1 VARVKATFAGLAVAS
16 LILGASVAHAQS
28 ATVQGVVVD
37 DSGGA
42 LPGAMVVLRT
52 AQGGNPGEVTTGP
65 TGAFTFADVPPG
77 AATLHVELAGFQAQ
91 DMEVNVGSIPGGRVT
106 IRLQIGFDEEVTV
119 TAAESGGVLA
129 PSQNADAVEFDPESI
144 RRLPTDAQDLHAI
157 VDAFTAAS
165 PTGGA
170 SVVVD
175 GIETNGASVPASAI
189 HRLVVNR
196 NPYSVEYQSPGKARV
211 EVETE
216 RGSRRFY
223 HGSAALFFRNSA
235 LQARNAFAAAKPDL
249 TRAMNEVAF
258 SGPFFGR
265 AWSFFVTG
273 QHLIDDDTAI
283 VNAWTLDGPVSQ
295 NVAAPERRATAL
307 GRVDYRPN
315 RTDALTIRYD
325 LFDDAEHS
333 RGVGGFRLAEQ
344 AYATVERRH
353 RVQVNDHRVVAG
365 GVLNDLRF
373 EAVSNRQDDGAPPL
387 SPALVVEG
395 AFAAGP
401 SQVFSRT
408 RSSTLQVQE
417 AASMTVAAHPVRV
430 GARIKTRRSH
440 VTDGTDVGGTYRFQ
454 SLADLSAGR
463 PFVFSRR
470 SAAGVAAFT
479 DNDADAFVETTF
491 RPASS
496 VGVTAGVRYDV
507 ESQVSDWNNVAPRVS
522 IAFAPASTGLV
533 FRGGGGLF
541 YQGLPQDAVARTL
554 LFGDGGHGETSIAN
568 PSFPTLPMEAIE
580 RSPRARW
587 RLAPSLEVPRT
598 LQASAGIEQAIGRRS
613 SIAVEYLRLRTE
625 HAFRSRD
632 VNAVQP
638 GQAQRPDPLLLN
650 VFQIESTGDSRTD
663 ALTATLRGRFAGFK
677 GTAQYVLSKT
687 TDDASGIF
695 EVPADTVTSSG
706 ERGRADF
713 DRRHRGSVAGTYG
726 WKRDRVRLGGVLA
739 LTSGAP
745 FNILTGADTNGDL
758 VANDRPAGVARNS
771 GEGPAFAQLD
781 LRLTVV
787 FRAPRPP
794 SQDPESL
801 KREQV
806 DNLELT
812 VDLFNAL
819 DHVNASNY
827 VGVITSP
834 LFGRANSARMPRTAQ
849 LSLRYRF

>member
-1 VARVKATFAGLAVAS
+1 MKATLTVVA
-16 LILGASVAHAQS
+16 LVHLLLGANPLYAQS

-42 LPGAMVVLRT
+42 LPGAIVVLRT
-52 AQGGNPGEVTTGP
+52 GQGGNPSEATTGP

-91 DMEVNVGSIPGGRVT
+91 DMEVSVGSIPGGRVT
-106 IRLQIGFDEEVTV
+106 IRLQVGFDEEVTV
-119 TAAESGGVLA
+119 TAEESGGVLA
-129 PSQNADAVEFDPESI
+129 PSRNADAVEFDPESI
-144 RRLPTDAQDLHAI
+144 RRLPSDAQDLQAI
-157 VDAFTAAS
+157 VDAFTAGS
-165 PTGGA
+165 PAGGA

-175 GIETNGASVPASAI
+175 GVETNGASVPAAAI

-235 LQARNAFAAAKPDL
+235 LQARHAFAAAKPDL
-249 TRAMNEVAF
+249 TRAMNEASF
-258 SGPFFGR
+258 SGPFFGK

-315 RTDALTIRYD
+315 RFDALTFRYD
-325 LFDDAEHS
+325 LFDDTEQS

-344 AYATVERRH
+344 AYATVERRQ
-353 RVQVNDHRVVAG
+353 RVQVNDHRVAG
-365 GVLNDLRF
+365 GLLNDVRF
-373 EAVSNRQDDGAPPL
+373 EAVSSRQADGRPPL

-395 AFAAGP
+395 AFAGGP

-408 RSSTLQVQE
+408 RSTTVQ
-417 AASMTVAAHPVRV
+417 AQDTASLTVAAHPVRI
-430 GARIKTRRSH
+430 GARLKARRSH
-440 VTDGTDVGGTYRFQ
+440 VTDGTDAGGTYRFQ
-454 SLADLSAGR
+454 SLADLAAGR

-470 SAAGVAAFT
+470 SGAGAVAFT
-479 DNDADAFVETTF
+479 DTDADAFVETTF
-491 RPASS
+491 RPATS
-496 VGVTAGVRYDV
+496 VGVTAGVRYDI
-507 ESQVSDWNNVAPRVS
+507 ESQLSDWNNVAPRVS
-522 IAFAPASTGLV
+522 VAFAPANTGLV
-533 FRGGGGLF
+533 FRGGGGMF
-541 YQGLPQDAVARTL
+541 YQSLPQEAVARTL
-554 LFGDGGHGETSIAN
+554 LFGDGRQGETSIAN
-568 PSFPTLPMEAIE
+568 PSFPNLPMDAIE
-580 RSPRARW
+580 RSPGARW

-598 LQASAGIEQAIGRRS
+598 LQASAGVEQTIARRS
-613 SIAVEYLRLRTE
+613 SIALEYLRLRTQ

-638 GQAQRPDPLLLN
+638 GQLQRPDPSLLN
-650 VFQIESTGDSRTD
+650 VFQIESTGDTRTD

-677 GTAQYVLSKT
+677 GTAQYTLSKT
-687 TDDASGIF
+687 TDDGSGVF
-695 EVPADTVTSSG
+695 ELPADSVTLGG

-713 DRRHRGSVAGTYG
+713 DRRHRGNFAGAYG
-726 WKRDRVRLGGVLA
+726 WKRDRLRLGAVLA
-739 LTSGAP
+739 LSSGAP
-745 FNILTGADTNGDL
+745 FNILTGADSNGDL
-758 VANDRPAGVARNS
+758 VTNDRPAGVARNS
-771 GEGPAFAQLD
+771 GNGPAFAQLD
-781 LRLTVV
+781 LRFTVV

-812 VDLFNAL
+812 VDVFNAL
-819 DHVNASNY
+819 DRVNASNY

>member
-1 VARVKATFAGLAVAS
+1 MRALAALALVH
-16 LILGASVAHAQS
+16 LILVPHPVHAQA

-37 DSGGA
+37 DAGGP
-42 LPGAMVVLRT
+42 LPGAIVVLRT
-52 AQGGNPGEVTTGP
+52 AQGGNPGEATTGP
-65 TGAFTFADVPPG
+65 TGAFTFADVPSG
-77 AATLHVELAGFQAQ
+77 AATLHVELAGFQPR
-91 DMEVNVGSIPGGRVT
+91 DVEVDVGSIPDGRVT

-119 TAAESGGVLA
+119 TAEESGGVLA
-129 PSQNADAVEFDPESI
+129 PSRNADAIEFDPESI
-144 RRLPTDAQDLHAI
+144 RRLPTDAEDLHAI
-157 VDAFTAAS
+157 VDAFTAGS

-175 GIETNGASVPASAI
+175 GVETSGASVPAAAI
-189 HRLVVNR
+189 HRIVVNR

-249 TRAMNEVAF
+249 TRAMNEAAF

-315 RTDALTIRYD
+315 RTDALTFRYD
-325 LFDDAEHS
+325 LFDDSEHS

-344 AYATVERRH
+344 AYATAERRH
-353 RVQVNDHRVVAG
+353 RVQVNDHRVAAG

-373 EAVSNRQDDGAPPL
+373 EAVATRQDDGALPP

-395 AFAAGP
+395 AFAGGP

-408 RSSTLQVQE
+408 RSTTLQVQD
-417 AASMTVAAHPVRV
+417 AAAFTVAAHPVRI

-454 SLADLSAGR
+454 SLADLLAGR

-470 SAAGVAAFT
+470 SAASAVAFT

-496 VGVTAGVRYDV
+496 VAVTAGARYDL
-507 ESQVSDWNNVAPRVS
+507 ESQLSDWNNVAPRVS
-522 IAFAPASTGLV
+522 VAFAPANTGLV
-533 FRGGGGLF
+533 FRGGGGVF
-541 YQGLPQDAVARTL
+541 YQSLPQEAVARTL
-554 LFGDGGHGETSIAN
+554 LFGDGRQGETSIAN
-568 PSFPTLPMEAIE
+568 PSFPNPPMDAIE
-580 RSPRARW
+580 RAPRARW

-598 LQASAGIEQAIGRRS
+598 LQASAGIEETIGRRS
-613 SIAVEYLRLRTE
+613 SIAVEYLRLRTA

-632 VNAVQP
+632 VNAAQP
-638 GQAQRPDPLLLN
+638 GGAQRPDPSLLN
-650 VFQIESTGDSRTD
+650 VFEIDSTGDSRTD
-663 ALTATLRGRFAGFK
+663 ALTATLRGRVAGFK

-695 EVPADTVTSSG
+695 QVPADSVTLIG

-713 DRRHRGSVAGTYG
+713 DRRHRGNVAGTYG

-745 FNILTGADTNGDL
+745 FDILTGADTNGDL
-758 VANDRPAGVARNS
+758 VTNDRPAGVPRNS
-771 GEGPAFAQLD
+771 GNGPAFAELD

-812 VDLFNAL
+812 IDLFNAL
-819 DHVNASNY
+819 DRV
-827 VGVITSP
+827 
-834 LFGRANSARMPRTAQ
+834 
-849 LSLRYRF
+849 